1 MKNKNEIKTGF
12 LVIIGIG
19 LFIFGFSYLKSNDIF
34 VSDRTFYSIYDDVEG
49 VVNGTPVTVNG
60 YPVGSITDISFFT
73 NNRLLVK
80 FRVENDIKF
89 SVNSIAQIYETGLI
103 GGKALAIIP
112 AMDNSRVA
120 VSLDTLKSSVAPGL
134 TELVNEK
141 LTPLQENIETM
152 ILSAN
157 DVLEKINSVFDDPT
171 RNNLRTSVSDFS
183 ETITDL
189 KETSAMIK
197 SIVKSNKLS
206 INSSIENINNISSDL
221 SSISNSIKSSDFDL
235 TLKNLKLSS
244 DNLSSV
250 LDNINNGNGSISK
263 LISND
268 SLFNNLNDA
277 SKSIDLLLEDI
288 RLNPKR
294 YIHFSVFGKK
304 NKPFQ
309 SNKN

>member
-1 MKNKNEIKTGF
+1 MKNKNEIKTGI

-34 VSDRTFYSIYDDVEG
+34 VSDRTFYSVYDDVEG
-49 VVNGTPVTVNG
+49 VVNATPVTVNG

-73 NNRLLVK
+73 NNRLIVK

-157 DVLEKINSVFDDPT
+157 AVLEKVNSVFDDPT
-171 RNNLRTSVSDFS
+171 RSNLRTSVSDFS

-206 INSSIENINNISSDL
+206 INNSIENINNISSDL
-221 SSISNSIKSSDFDL
+221 SSISSTIKSSDLEL
-235 TLKNLKLSS
+235 TLNNLKSSS
-244 DNLSSV
+244 DNLSIV
-250 LDNINNGNGSISK
+250 LDNINNGNGSLSK

-304 NKPFQ
+304 NKAFQ

>member
-1 MKNKNEIKTGF
+1 
-12 LVIIGIG
+12 
-19 LFIFGFSYLKSNDIF
+19 
-34 VSDRTFYSIYDDVEG
+34 
-49 VVNGTPVTVNG
+49 
-60 YPVGSITDISFFT
+60 VGSITDISFFK
-73 NNRLLVK
+73 NNSLLVK
-80 FRVENDIKF
+80 FRIENDIKF
-89 SVNSIAQIYETGLI
+89 SVNSLAQIYETGLI

-134 TELVNEK
+134 TELVNER

-157 DVLEKINSVFDDPT
+157 DVLEKINLVFDDPT
-171 RNNLRTSVSDFS
+171 RANLRTSVSDFS
-183 ETITDL
+183 ETISDL

-197 SIVKSNKLS
+197 SVVKSNKSS
-206 INSSIENINNISSDL
+206 INNSIENINDISKNLSSFSNSINSSDL
-221 SSISNSIKSSDFDL
+221 EL
-235 TLKNLKLSS
+235 TLKNLKSSS
-244 DNLSSV
+244 DNLASV

-263 LISND
+263 LISSD
-268 SLFNNLNDA
+268 TLFNNLNDA